1 MSAKKKVAIVIPVYQ
16 TALKW
21 NEQISLARCKEAFKG
36 YDVIIVYPEG
46 LSLTEYEEYNAA
58 TQYLGLKPKYF
69 KSVATYSRLMNI
81 PYFYKHFLEYDYI
94 LIYQLDTFVFENNLD
109 EWCNKGFDYIG
120 APWIN
125 SNWIEKLNNKLP
137 GIKHFIKKVGNGG
150 LSLRKV
156 KKFYYGSIY
165 LYPLGLIWKRKWNE
179 DFFWS
184 SVAKRLIP
192 GFRIPDVKTALQFA
206 FEETPEVC
214 YELNGNQLPFGCHA
228 WEKFNPAFWAPH
240 FERYGYIIPDS
251 IKNQQT
257 KQ

>member
-1 MSAKKKVAIVIPVYQ
+1 MVNNKKVAIVIPNHRA
-16 TALKW
+16 TLKW
-21 NEQISLARCKEAFKG
+21 NEQISLARCKEVFNE
-36 YDVIIVYPEG
+36 YDVILAHPKGI
-46 LSLTEYEEYNAA
+46 SLEEYEEYDVI
-58 TQYLGLKPKYF
+58 TKYIGLNPKYF
-69 KSVATYSRLMNI
+69 KNEAKYNRLMNI

-109 EWCNKGFDYIG
+109 EWCNMGFDYIG

-125 SNWIEKLNNKLP
+125 STWIQELNNKIP
-137 GIKHFIKKVGNGG
+137 GIKRLIKKVGNGG

-165 LYPLGLIWKRKWNE
+165 LYPLALFWKGKWHE

-206 FEETPEVC
+206 FEETPEEC
-214 YELNGNQLPFGCHA
+214 YKLNGNQLPFGCHA
-228 WEKFNPAFWAPH
+228 WEKFNPDFWAPH
-240 FERYGYIIPDS
+240 FKHYGYTIPEP
-251 IKNQQT
+251 IKT
-257 KQ
+257 P